1 MAGHQHEATAVRNR
15 ETSCAVSHQNI
26 KGLVNK
32 LERFSM
38 VNNLGFN
45 NDGKTVNNI
54 QGTNLHQV
62 KKGTVYFKI
71 LHQNI
76 RGLGNKA
83 GELLSHLHPD
93 SLQVL
98 CLTEHHLNHVQLENL
113 HNGNYKLLVSAHYCR
128 QQHEKGG
135 VAIFVHNSLV
145 FSNINIEQTVQ
156 IKIQKYAQLNSH
168 LVPQTCVF

>member
-1 MAGHQHEATAVRNR
+1 
-15 ETSCAVSHQNI
+15 
-26 KGLVNK
+26 
-32 LERFSM
+32 M

-54 QGTNLHQV
+54 FGTNLHQV

-93 SLQVL
+93 SPQVL
-98 CLTEHHLNHVQLENL
+98 CLTEHHLHHVQLEKL
-113 HNGNYKLLVSAHYCR
+113 HNGNYKLSAHYCR
-128 QQHEKGG
+128 QHHEKGG

-145 FSNINIEQTVQ
+145 FSNI
-156 IKIQKYAQLNSH
+156 KIQQHCIDQDIEICAVKLPFGATNLCVLTLN
-168 LVPQTCVF
+168 